1 MRTDGINYEIYFL
14 FFLMKRTFYIYKL
27 CHFRI
32 DLILHKEFYY
42 NNKKKVSSIT
52 RYPVLI
58 LSFKIFTSKK
68 MLRY

>member
-42 NNKKKVSSIT
+42 NNKKK
-52 RYPVLI
+52 
-58 LSFKIFTSKK
+58 SFFNHTISGTYIIF
-68 MLRY
+68 